1 MSTIDKD
8 FKVKH
13 GLAVTGGGTFGAPVT
28 VATPVDPEHA
38 ATKDY
43 VDGISLTPGPT
54 GPAGRYTVSATP
66 PSSPTDGDA
75 WLDSESAGLYVY
87 IDSFW
92 VEVTGSAGP
101 TGPAGLDSTV
111 PGPTGP
117 SGADG
122 PTGPTG
128 PAGSD
133 GLPGSTGPQ
142 GDPGPTG
149 PGITGVTASAT
160 ELNYSVGVT
169 SSIQTQLNAKASTS
183 SPTFTNPTLSINSS
197 YNSLVTDYLMSY
209 FISASGS
216 NRTMSF
222 GSWTVMLNSTS
233 LVAGDKV
240 LLFSNSGVASTS
252 EPVTVVSFDLNN
264 SQVVL
269 TSTNPAVLTEL
280 EAQNIVGGQ
289 AYKVIDQSLS
299 ITPQNLLRLSNLLNA
314 PKIPANNS
322 TLSVGRYFVPSSI
335 DPFTLTLPASPE
347 LGDEIQIFDSGN
359 YAGTQ
364 KITINRNGKNINGVA
379 DNALLDVNGV
389 AAVFVYTGS
398 TYGWRMG

>member
-117 SGADG
+117 AGADSTVPG

-128 PAGSD
+128 AI
-133 GLPGSTGPQ
+133 
-142 GDPGPTG
+142 GPTG
-149 PGITGVTASAT
+149 PGISGVTASAT

-169 SSIQTQLNAKASTS
+169 SAIQTQLDAKASTNAPTITTPTIIGS
-183 SPTFTNPTLSINSS
+183 ATESTIVQATALSKSLGAYAYINVASNSPLASVASGTLLTFTNIPSISSYTYSVDGPWDNGDGTFRVNLANYNGGYSSLMTWVFDGVTNEAITVSVSSMVSVTLSAVELGYLDGVTSNIQTQINNAGPVSTAVSS
-197 YNSLVTDYLMSY
+197 NITIAKGKY
-209 FISASGS
+209 F
-216 NRTMSF
+216 
-222 GSWTVMLNSTS
+222 VDTS
-233 LVAGDKV
+233 LA
-240 LLFSNSGVASTS
+240 
-252 EPVTVVSFDLNN
+252 
-264 SQVVL
+264 
-269 TSTNPAVLTEL
+269 
-280 EAQNIVGGQ
+280 
-289 AYKVIDQSLS
+289 
-299 ITPQNLLRLSNLLNA
+299 R
-314 PKIPANNS
+314 
-322 TLSVGRYFVPSSI
+322 
-335 DPFTLTLPASPE
+335 TLTLPASPT
-347 LGDEIQIFDSGN
+347 LGDEIQIFDATGT
-359 YAGTQ
+359 AGTNI
-364 KITINRNGKNINGVA
+364 ITVANNGNKINGV
-379 DNALLDVNGV
+379 LDSASLDANGV
-389 AAVFVYTGS
+389 AAVFVWTGS